1 MRAFDRSVTA
11 ALFVGVECC
20 ASRSGPL
27 LLHNTAKPGRFVLIV
42 QHGCARFDGWALEE
56 S

>member
-1 MRAFDRSVTA
+1 MRAFDRSVTG
-11 ALFVGVECC
+11 ALLVGVECC

-27 LLHNTAKPGRFVLIV
+27 LLHETAKPGRFVLIV
-42 QHGCARFDGWALEE
+42 QDAWARFDGRVLEE